1 MSTNSEGNNLLCE
14 LARTM
19 DNRQN
24 YTTAVA
30 LRKLAH
36 AGYATLEEV
45 DAASD
50 WVLLAAPDIS
60 LRRLEL
66 VRHLVR
72 PDWQPPSP
80 QATAAVQRFLTAA
93 RFALRF
99 WPVETLHSVIR
110 GSARWPACDRPA
122 DKRLSTEMFSVAC
135 RRALKHCSAETLV
148 QMTLELAGKHL
159 ASRDLVR
166 LPPACSDS
174 QGETLRGR
182 HADRPAPQTPV
193 EQTPA
198 REVDGDNGHYAFPR
212 EERFEIV
219 RRYRAARE
227 AGKVQ
232 SKHGWAEAN
241 YQISG
246 KTLLTYEREF
256 AEAEP

>member
-1 MSTNSEGNNLLCE
+1 MSTDSEGNNLLCE

-66 VRHLVR
+66 VRRLVR
-72 PDWQPPSP
+72 PGWQPPSP

-135 RRALKHCSAETLV
+135 RRALKHCSAEILV

-159 ASRDLVR
+159 ASRAPTC

-174 QGETLRGR
+174 QSNAVPVQHTDQ
-182 HADRPAPQTPV
+182 HTPQAPV
-193 EQTPA
+193 DERSA
-198 REVDGDNGHYAFPR
+198 GEVDGDNGHYAFSR
-212 EERFEIV
+212 EERLEIV

-227 AGKVQ
+227 AGKVHH
-232 SKHGWAEAN
+232 KHAWAEAN
-241 YQISG
+241 YHISG

>member
-66 VRHLVR
+66 VRRLVR
-72 PDWQPPSP
+72 PDWRPPSP
-80 QATAAVQRFLTAA
+80 QATAAVERFLTAG
-93 RFALRF
+93 RFAVRF
-99 WPVETLHSVIR
+99 WPVEILHSVIH
-110 GSARWPACDRPA
+110 GSTRWPACDRPA
-122 DKRLSTEMFSVAC
+122 DKRLSMEIFSVAC

-148 QMTLELAGKHL
+148 QMTLELAGQHL
-159 ASRDLVR
+159 PSRALTC
-166 LPPACSDS
+166 LPPTCSDS
-174 QGETLRGR
+174 QSKTVPL
-182 HADRPAPQTPV
+182 HHTDRPAPRTPV
-193 EQTPA
+193 EETSA
-198 REVDGDNGHYAFPR
+198 REVGGDNGHYAFPR

-219 RRYRAARE
+219 RRYRAARD

-232 SKHGWAEAN
+232 NKHGWAEAN